1 MSLPDKLLA
10 KKMKKKEM
18 KKKKMLLEKQA
29 KEAEALKIS
38 NEADDDDVD
47 DVKASDDDGDEEEAP
62 KMNGKHKIEESN
74 DEPPVKKKKKS
85 KITEV
90 EEDVTSVK
98 KKKKKKSKE
107 VPVPVEEPEAD
118 EEENKD
124 DESEEVNEDDD
135 DNDDTEAEKVI
146 PKPSK
151 KLNKPASSEG
161 DNDNEKT
168 ESQLPGSS
176 ISLGILSDKSFKSL
190 SPHVSEATLKGI
202 EDMGF
207 SHMSEIQAQTI
218 PHLLEGRDLVG
229 SAKTGSGKTLAF
241 LVPAV
246 ELVYKLKFMPR
257 NGTGIIIISPTRELS
272 MQTFGVLRELLK
284 HHYHTYGLIMGGA
297 NRTSEAQKL
306 AKGIN
311 ILVATP
317 GRLLDHLQNTKD
329 FLFKNLQCLIIDEAD
344 RILDV
349 GFEEEMK
356 KIVKLLPKK
365 RQTMLF
371 SATTTKKTEDLV
383 KVALKKEPIYIGI
396 EVKNT
401 AASATVAGL
410 EQGYVVC
417 PSDKRFMLLF
427 TFLKKN
433 RNKKVMVFFSSCLS
447 VKFHHEL
454 LNYIDLPVMCIHG
467 KQKQTKRTTTFFQ
480 FCNAD
485 TGILLCTDVAA
496 RGLDIP
502 DVDWIVQYD
511 PPDDPKEY
519 IHRVGRTARGEGG
532 KGHALMILRPEE
544 LGFLRYLKQANVPL
558 NEFEFSW
565 SKISNIQPQL
575 EKLISKNYY
584 LNISAKEAYKTYV
597 RAYESHSLK
606 QIYDVHNLDLAA
618 VGRSFGFVVPPHI
631 DIGVAPSKK
640 ARPRKQEFGKDGQ
653 RMKKTKIFRQPNN
666 KGRKFTKF

>member
-1 MSLPDKLLA
+1 MASNSNDQLKEKSSEI
-10 KKMKKKEM
+10 KKRKTDSSD
-18 KKKKMLLEKQA
+18 Q
-29 KEAEALKIS
+29 
-38 NEADDDDVD
+38 ADD
-47 DVKASDDDGDEEEAP
+47 
-62 KMNGKHKIEESN
+62 
-74 DEPPVKKKKKS
+74 EP
-85 KITEV
+85 
-90 EEDVTSVK
+90 K
-98 KKKKKKSKE
+98 KKKKKKKKMKNESSEK
-107 VPVPVEEPEAD
+107 D
-118 EEENKD
+118 ENKVPTTE
-124 DESEEVNEDDD
+124 ESESQGDKDDHNVEKDINEGQ
-135 DNDDTEAEKVI
+135 
-146 PKPSK
+146 
-151 KLNKPASSEG
+151 EG
-161 DNDNEKT
+161 NT
-168 ESQLPGSS
+168 LPGSS
-176 ISLGILSDKSFKSL
+176 LGVGILSDSSFKSL
-190 SPHVSEATLKGI
+190 TPLVSEATLQGC

-207 SHMSEIQAQTI
+207 TNMTEIQAQTI

-229 SAKTGSGKTLAF
+229 AAKTGSGKTLSF
-241 LVPAV
+241 LIPAV

-297 NRTSEAQKL
+297 NRNSEAAKL

-329 FLFKNLQCLIIDEAD
+329 FLYKNLQCLIIDEAD

-356 KIVKLLPKK
+356 KIVRLLPKK

-383 KVALKKEPIYIGI
+383 KLALKKEPIYIGI
-396 EVKNT
+396 EEKNKGDL
-401 AASATVAGL
+401 ATVEGL
-410 EQGYVVC
+410 EQGYVIC
-417 PSDKRFMLLF
+417 PSEKRFLLLF

-433 RNKKVMVFFSSCLS
+433 RKKKVMAFFSSCMS
-447 VKFHHEL
+447 VKFNHEL
-454 LNYIDLPVMCIHG
+454 LNYIDLPVDCIHG

-480 FCNAD
+480 YCSAD
-485 TGILLCTDVAA
+485 SGILLCTDVAA

-502 DVDWIVQYD
+502 DVDWIVQFD

-565 SKISNIQPQL
+565 SKVSNIQPQL
-575 EKLISKNYY
+575 EKLVSKNYF
-584 LNISAKEAYKTYV
+584 LNLSAKEAYKAYV

-606 QIYDVHNLDLAA
+606 HIYDVQNLDMKA
-618 VGRSFGFVVPPHI
+618 VGTSFGFIVPPHI
-631 DIGVAPSKK
+631 DLGVYASKNARLRKQAENTKAGKK
-640 ARPRKQEFGKDGQ
+640 A
-653 RMKKTKIFRQPNN
+653 KIYRQPKD
-666 KGRKFTKF
+666 KGKFSR